1 MSNRLPHA
9 RRQNSEVSPRE
20 RNNSCV
26 SSTVR
31 RRQSGDRRSR
41 YQGSASFQVCSTL
54 KVAPRGRLHILHHL
68 SMCSSD
74 RKISMV
80 FQLKTMSS
88 HQRLAGMAKCT
99 VPAGVASTAPLQ
111 TLTIMLSPQ
120 HPQDVSTRPSHCIME
135 ITPSASQMQFPYQ
148 LRDLVSAC
156 VSTTNG
162 VGTAE
167 SGLAIR
173 TSPLPGCR
181 TSTWAAASSL
191 KAAATLAASH

>member
-1 MSNRLPHA
+1 MSNRARHA
-9 RRQNSEVSPRE
+9 RRQNSEVRPRE
-20 RNNSCV
+20 WNNSCV

-41 YQGSASFQVCSTL
+41 YQESASFQVCSTL
-54 KVAPRGRLHILHHL
+54 KLAPRGSLHILHHL

-80 FQLKTMSS
+80 FQLKTISS

-99 VPAGVASTAPLQ
+99 MPAGLASTAPLP
-111 TLTIMLSPQ
+111 TLTAMLSPQ

-148 LRDLVSAC
+148 LRDLVSAW

-167 SGLAIR
+167 RGLAMR
-173 TSPLPGCR
+173 TSPLSACR
-181 TSTWAAASSL
+181 TSMWAAASSL
-191 KAAATLAASH
+191 KAAATSAMAH

>member
-1 MSNRLPHA
+1 MSNRLPHP
-9 RRQNSEVSPRE
+9 RRQNSEVRPRE
-20 RNNSCV
+20 WNNSCV

-31 RRQSGDRRSR
+31 RRQSGDKRSR
-41 YQGSASFQVCSTL
+41 YQGRASFQVCSTL

-74 RKISMV
+74 RKINMV

-99 VPAGVASTAPLQ
+99 MPAGLASTASLP

-162 VGTAE
+162 VETAE

-173 TSPLPGCR
+173 TSPLPCR
-181 TSTWAAASSL
+181 TSTCRAASSL